1 MRGDATL
8 PFSPHAWGWSGS
20 EFRGISGDK
29 VLPTRVG
36 MVRKYMSTKYSPFCS
51 PHTRGDGPFEQE
63 GWTPNSLFSPHAW
76 GWSDRQQRERDSD
89 QVLPTRV
96 GMVRMRSAYR
106 TAGDGSPHTRGDGPK
121 CIPCEHSTRMF
132 SPHAWGWSE
141 RRARRIERAEVL
153 PTRVGMVRC
162 SFAKSARPASSPHT
176 RGDGPKYYLLNP
188 S

>member
-96 GMVRMRSAYR
+96 GMVRMGFAANTRPEC
-106 TAGDGSPHTRGDGPK
+106 SPHTRGDGPRGALVESSVLK
-121 CIPCEHSTRMF
+121 F
-132 SPHAWGWSE
+132 SPHAWGWSGVHSPSLLAL
-141 RRARRIERAEVL
+141 RVL
-153 PTRVGMVRC
+153 PTRV
-162 SFAKSARPASSPHT
+162 
-176 RGDGPKYYLLNP
+176 
-188 S
+188 